1 MLYNLINEIEKL
13 ILYSWGVRGLTY
25 FDPTFYRRDSYIS
38 ILMSGLHRVYGR
50 GLDAVTHLAGLGVE
64 KVGNGVLG
72 INTKKTWYIDLY
84 HVFLVYRIVYVFVCK
99 DF

>member
-1 MLYNLINEIEKL
+1 MFDSL
-13 ILYSWGVRGLTY
+13 SY

-38 ILMSGLHRVYGR
+38 ILMSGLHRVDGR

-72 INTKKTWYIDLY
+72 INKKHGTLICTM
-84 HVFLVYRIVYVFVCK
+84 FF
-99 DF
+99 